1 MGTTYYCES
10 QKTSY
15 PPYLAHYGVKGM
27 KWGVRHEARK
37 DAKEYQKARMATGE
51 NAGNR
56 RKKIKNRIERNRT
69 RLGKRDYD
77 KAFDYYNK
85 KYEAKSDLYAV
96 QDTYKHNA
104 QTAYRVGK
112 RAVKGTVATAGAVYT
127 VAVLTGRD
135 KDLIRVVNKGIDAV
149 EYRIRGYRYV

>member
-1 MGTTYYCES
+1 MGTTYYCPS
-10 QKTSY
+10 SKTSY
-15 PPYLAHYGVKGM
+15 AQYLAHYGVKGI

-56 RKKIKNRIERNRT
+56 IKKIKNCIERNRT

-104 QTAYRVGK
+104 QTAYKVGK
-112 RAVKGTVATAGAVYT
+112 R
-127 VAVLTGRD
+127 AVLTGRD

>member
-1 MGTTYYCES
+1 MGTTYYYPS
-10 QKTSY
+10 SRTSY
-15 PPYLAHYGVKGM
+15 APYLAHYGVKGM
-27 KWGVRHEARK
+27 KWGVRHEARR

-69 RLGKRDYD
+69 RLGKRNYD

-112 RAVKGTVATAGAVYT
+112 RAVKTTVATAGTVYA
-127 VAVLTGRD
+127 VAVATGRD
-135 KDLIRVVNKGIDAV
+135 KELIRAVNKGIDTVA
-149 EYRIRGYRYV
+149 YHIRGYRYV

>member
-1 MGTTYYCES
+1 MGTAYYYPS
-10 QKTSY
+10 SKTSY
-15 PPYLAHYGVKGM
+15 APYLAHYGVKGM

-69 RLGKRDYD
+69 RLGKRDYNR
-77 KAFDYYNK
+77 AFDYYNK

-112 RAVKGTVATAGAVYT
+112 RAVKATVATAGTVYT

>member
-1 MGTTYYCES
+1 MGTTYYYPS
-10 QKTSY
+10 SKTSY
-15 PPYLAHYGVKGM
+15 APYLAHYGVKGM

-37 DAKEYQKARMATGE
+37 DAKEYQKARMATGV

-69 RLGKRDYD
+69 RFGKRDYN

-104 QTAYRVGK
+104 QTAYKVGK
-112 RAVKGTVATAGAVYT
+112 RTVYT
-127 VAVLTGRD
+127 VAVLTGRG

>member
-1 MGTTYYCES
+1 MGTTYYYPS
-10 QKTSY
+10 SKTSY
-15 PPYLAHYGVKGM
+15 ATYLAHYGVKGM

-37 DAKEYQKARMATGE
+37 DAKEYQKARMATGK

-112 RAVKGTVATAGAVYT
+112 KAVTATVATAGTVYT

-135 KDLIRVVNKGIDAV
+135 KDLIRLVNKGIDAV